1 MALPDN
7 DDNEKMHENMRRFEL
22 NDSVSSKFWEVTQ
35 DGSDVTVCFGKI
47 GSAGKAQTKNHP
59 DAAAAHAAVDK
70 LIREKTGKGYVET
83 GAGSDAQAVPPK
95 PAPVVAPSIE
105 VPLAPAAGI
114 APWLAVSPLIDVP
127 PALMALALPTRQFPG
142 TPPVVDADKSW
153 TRFLKRAR
161 EVQGVEA
168 KYSGASWKTAIDEAT
183 RRIKQGLRSG
193 SAASDM
199 VLLAVST
206 VFDKTDA
213 VATDTSF
220 LDFLVAE
227 KGLPYAL
234 GILLDLQKA
243 NVDRRYAYE
252 HRVCIDDID
261 TDWFDGSH
269 GEYTNVELALRTHL
283 VHAPQD
289 VWLACVGMVREN
301 LDAIP
306 RNRQPLFGVLLPDAP
321 ELSDA
326 LVQGGGYLHDMTG
339 WLRMSVR
346 DPESLALLDSV
357 RDAYYLFYDK
367 PAFVATAI
375 RDRGADAVAV
385 LKHGVTEK
393 VTADALAC
401 IGTPDAIGALAL
413 ACGMRNGSPSRLEA
427 AARRWP
433 WAAIA
438 GLSELLG
445 HDRQAPDVAR
455 ATLSRLVPDHIAALA
470 SLRPWLSPA
479 ALKVLDDMAA
489 RFCEPGEMA
498 ASADLPAV
506 LQNPPW
512 TAPRQA
518 RPKALDLA
526 PLPLAAVE
534 RWSAAERQFV
544 LNEKRHKY
552 NPYQQST
559 FVTPADLIAAGD
571 VDAVVA
577 LWKTRQN
584 PRMNLH
590 AEVRLI
596 ADLPPPFN
604 KAVWTA
610 LAKHEFNSPGY
621 AIATLGIDCLPG
633 LVTMCELRPEENL
646 CYALHFGAVELAF
659 PVAHAMATL
668 KNKPARAIARR
679 WLLANP
685 EHSACG
691 LLAPALGKA
700 GKTRDAAAAALRLL
714 AAHGHGDVLIDVA
727 RRYGIAAVD
736 SAVQAMLDE
745 DPLDLHPA
753 RIPVLPSLWA
763 PRSWHRPRLRSNGK
777 PLSDEALG
785 LIGIMLQ
792 FPRSEGVYA
801 GLEQVRQACMPASL
815 DAFAWD
821 LFRAWHDLGGD
832 PSEKWAFT
840 ALGVFGN
847 DNSARK
853 LTPLIRAWPG
863 DSLHAR
869 AVTGLDVLAGIG
881 TDLALMLLNG
891 VALKLKFKALQDS
904 AREKIK
910 QIADARDLTPE
921 ELEDRLAPTLGLDD
935 QGSLL
940 LDFGPRQFR
949 VGFDEALKPYVRDAG
964 GARLADLPKPN
975 KSDDAGL
982 AASAVDTYKLLKK
995 DARTIAT
1002 QQVRRLEAAMCARR
1016 LWDGDTF
1023 LALLARHPLVRHLV
1037 QRLVW
1042 GVYQAGSSG
1051 GACLAGC
1058 FRVGPDGALTDAA
1071 DDDYVLQAGA
1081 RVGIVHA
1088 LELPASDADAFGKLF
1103 ADYEL
1108 LQPFPQIGRETYAL
1122 TQDELAADELLRWV
1136 HLEMPADRLM
1146 GLTNKGWHR
1155 GKARDAGGIWA
1166 YNKDI
1171 GAGRTVELGIY
1182 PGLDVN
1188 KLNDYPEQTLQA
1200 VKVGSMNPWGD
1211 IGTPQPLSVLDPIAA
1226 SELIR
1231 DLEFLRT

>member
-1 MALPDN
+1 
-7 DDNEKMHENMRRFEL
+7 MRRFEL
-22 NDSVSSKFWEVTQ
+22 NDGVSSKFWEVTQ
-35 DGSDVTVCFGKI
+35 DGS
-47 GSAGKAQTKNHP
+47 SGKAQTKHHP
-59 DAAAAHAAVDK
+59 DVAGAAVAMDK

-83 GAGSDAQAVPPK
+83 GAGTVVQAATPAPLPAIAPAHE
-95 PAPVVAPSIE
+95 PAPVP
-105 VPLAPAAGI
+105 PAGI

-127 PALMALALPTRQFPG
+127 PALMALALPTRQYPG
-142 TPPVVDADKSW
+142 TPPVLDADKSW

-161 EVQGVEA
+161 EVPRIDAKHCCPLRKEAIVEA
-168 KYSGASWKTAIDEAT
+168 TI
-183 RRIKQGLRSG
+183 RIEQGLRSG
-193 SAASDM
+193 SAASD
-199 VLLAVST
+199 VILLAAST
-206 VFDKTDA
+206 VFDRENA
-213 VATDTSF
+213 VCADTNF

-234 GILLDLQKA
+234 LTLIELEKINIDLGA
-243 NVDRRYAYE
+243 SHRHEISMWNAEYRSSEGTFGAY
-252 HRVCIDDID
+252 
-261 TDWFDGSH
+261 S
-269 GEYTNVELALRTHL
+269 NVELALRTHL

-289 VWLACVGMVREN
+289 VWQTCVQIVRDKLN
-301 LDAIP
+301 DIP
-306 RNRQPLFGVLLPDAP
+306 LRRQPLFPVLLPDAP

-326 LVQGGGYLHDMTG
+326 MVQRGDYLHDMTG
-339 WLRMSVR
+339 WLRMTVR
-346 DPESLALLDSV
+346 EPESLALLDSV
-357 RDAYYLFYDK
+357 SATYTLFYDK
-367 PAFVATAI
+367 PAFIATAI
-375 RDRGADAVAV
+375 RDRGVDAIAV
-385 LKHGVTEK
+385 LKHGVS
-393 VTADALAC
+393 VGITADAIAG
-401 IGTPDAIGALAL
+401 IGTPDAIRALAL
-413 ACGMRNGSPSRLEA
+413 ACGMDNGSPSRLA
-427 AARRWP
+427 AAAKRWP
-433 WAAIA
+433 WAALA

-445 HDRQAPDVAR
+445 HDKQAPGLAR
-455 ATLSRLVPDHIAALA
+455 SALSRLVPDHIADLPA
-470 SLRPWLSPA
+470 LRPWLSPA
-479 ALKVLDDMAA
+479 ALTVLDDMAA
-489 RFCEPGEMA
+489 RFCAPGDMA
-498 ASADLPAV
+498 HNADLPAV

-512 TAPRQA
+512 MAARKP
-518 RPKALDLA
+518 RPKALHLA
-526 PLPLAAVE
+526 PLLLPPVE
-534 RWSAAERQFV
+534 RWSAEERQSV
-544 LNEKRHKY
+544 LDERRHKY
-552 NPYQQST
+552 NPYEQTS
-559 FVTPADLIAAGD
+559 FVTPADLITAGD

-577 LWKTRQN
+577 LWKTHQN

-621 AIATLGIDCLPG
+621 AIATLGLDCLPG
-633 LVTMCELRPEENL
+633 LVTMCELRPQEDL

-685 EHSACG
+685 EHSACA
-691 LLAPALGKA
+691 LIAPALGKA
-700 GKTRDAAAAALRLL
+700 GKARAAAAAALRLL
-714 AAHGHGDVLIDVA
+714 ADNGHGQVVTDVA

-736 SAVQAMLDE
+736 SAMKAMLDE
-745 DPLDLHPA
+745 GPLDLHPA
-753 RIPVLPSLWA
+753 NIPTLPGLWA
-763 PRSWHRPRLRSNGK
+763 PRSWYRPRLRSNGK

-801 GLEQVRQACMPASL
+801 GLEQVRQACTPASL
-815 DAFAWD
+815 NAFAWD
-821 LFRAWHDLGGD
+821 LFRAWLDLGGD
-832 PSEKWAFT
+832 PTEKWALT

-847 DNSARK
+847 DDSARK

-863 DSLHAR
+863 ESLHAR
-869 AVTGLDVLAGIG
+869 AVIGLDVLAGIG

-910 QIADARDLTPE
+910 LIADARGLTQE

-949 VGFDEALKPYVRDAG
+949 VGFDEALKPFVRDAG
-964 GARLADLPKPN
+964 GMRLTDLPKPN
-975 KSDDAGL
+975 RSDDTNL

-995 DARTIAT
+995 DARSIAA
-1002 QQVRRLEAAMCARR
+1002 QQVKRLEAAMCSRR
-1016 LWDGDTF
+1016 RWDGDAF

-1042 GVYQAGSSG
+1042 GVYQADSSCG
-1051 GACLAGC
+1051 GRLAGC

-1071 DDDYVLQAGA
+1071 DDAYVMPPGA
-1081 RVGIVHA
+1081 RVGIAHA

-1122 TQDELAADELLRWV
+1122 TQDELATDELLRWV

-1171 GAGRTVELGIY
+1171 GAGWSVELGIY

-1188 KLNDYPEQTLQA
+1188 NLNDNSEQTLQA
-1200 VKVGSMNPWGD
+1200 VKVGTINQWGD
-1211 IGTPQPLSVLDPIAA
+1211 IGTPQPLSVLDPVAA

-1231 DLEFLRT
+1231 DLELLRA